1 MIYRFAKRVTDLGFS
16 AAAVLVLGPVMLLIA
31 VLIKAGSPGPVFY
44 RGERAGKNGQ
54 VFRILKFRSMVV
66 DAERKGGFST
76 AIDDPRLTGTGRFI
90 RKYKLD
96 ELPQFFNVLAG
107 DMSLVGPRPQVLFYT
122 NKYTGDERSILS
134 VKPGITDLASLYFA
148 DMDSV
153 LGSGD
158 VDARYLAEVE
168 PVKNKLRLRYI
179 REQSYLLDMR
189 ILVETAF
196 KLIGFENITGLNVSS
211 GESKANG

>member
-1 MIYRFAKRVTDLGFS
+1 
-16 AAAVLVLGPVMLLIA
+16 
-31 VLIKAGSPGPVFY
+31 
-44 RGERAGKNGQ
+44 
-54 VFRILKFRSMVV
+54 
-66 DAERKGGFST
+66 
-76 AIDDPRLTGTGRFI
+76 
-90 RKYKLD
+90 
-96 ELPQFFNVLAG
+96 
-107 DMSLVGPRPQVLFYT
+107 VLFYT

-196 KLIGFENITGLNVSS
+196 KLIGFANVTGLNVSS
-211 GESKANG
+211 GKSKANG

>member
-1 MIYRFAKRVTDLGFS
+1 MIYRLAKRLTDLGLS
-16 AAAVLVLGPVMLLIA
+16 AAAVLILAPVMLLIA

-44 RGERAGKNGQ
+44 RGERAGRNGR

-122 NKYTGDERSILS
+122 SKYTGDEQLILS
-134 VKPGITDLASLYFA
+134 VRPGITDLASLYFS

-168 PVKNKLRLRYI
+168 PVKNRLRLRYV
-179 REQSYLLDMR
+179 REQSYLLDIR

-196 KLIGFENITGLNVSS
+196 KLIGFANITGLNVSA
-211 GESKANG
+211 GESRANG

>member
-1 MIYRFAKRVTDLGFS
+1 MIYRFAKRLTDLGLS
-16 AAAVLVLGPVMLLIA
+16 AAAVLVLAPFMLLIA

-44 RGERAGKNGQ
+44 RGARAGKNGR

-76 AIDDPRLTGTGRFI
+76 AIDDPRLTGTGRFL
-90 RKYKLD
+90 RKHKLD
-96 ELPQFFNVLAG
+96 ELPQFFNVLVG

-168 PVKNKLRLRYI
+168 PVKNKLRLRYV
-179 REQSYLLDMR
+179 REQSYLLDIR

-196 KLIGFENITGLNVSS
+196 KLIGFENITGLNVSP